1 MVLGP
6 SDELSATS
14 FYMSFHSSCSGSQ
27 SLESLK
33 FIVHVKCG
41 CGSIHPCSSG
51 EVIIHAGA
59 RFCRYTFALEVTCD
73 PVSTPPPSLML
84 CK

>member
-14 FYMSFHSSCSGSQ
+14 LYMSFHTSCSGPQ

-33 FIVHVKCG
+33 FILHVKCG
-41 CGSIHPCSSG
+41 CGSIHPCTSG

-59 RFCRYTFALEVTCD
+59 RFCSYTFALEVTCD
-73 PVSTPPPSLML
+73 PVSTPPITHAL
-84 CK
+84 